1 MRSDSCH
8 LFVYLASLTGKRRT
22 ELWEEKH
29 EKKNDRKTGK
39 VLGRKAKVDGKRTW
53 DDYKDKT
60 TTSGNYY
67 LLID

>member
-1 MRSDSCH
+1 M
-8 LFVYLASLTGKRRT
+8 FVYLALLTGKRRT

-29 EKKNDRKTGK
+29 KKKIDRKTGK
-39 VLGRKAKVDGKRTW
+39 VLRSKGKGRKAKVDGKRTW